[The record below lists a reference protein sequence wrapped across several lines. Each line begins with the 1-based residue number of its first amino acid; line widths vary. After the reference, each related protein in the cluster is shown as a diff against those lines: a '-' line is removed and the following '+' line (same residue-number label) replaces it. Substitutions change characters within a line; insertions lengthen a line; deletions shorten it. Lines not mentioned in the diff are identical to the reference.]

1 MTVDNVVEVTQN
13 LSGLVMMA
21 TESDQNQDNL
31 RNVSSLLNK
40 TANLFSNPTIIVT
53 LSPEEVAM
61 VKLIIKET
69 IIQTTFTLLDN

>member
-21 TESDQNQDNL
+21 TESGDQNQDNL
-31 RNVSSLLNK
+31 RNVSSLLAQ
-40 TANLFSNPTIIVT
+40 TANLFSNPTVIVT

-61 VKLIIKET
+61 VR
-69 IIQTTFTLLDN
+69 QMS

>member
-21 TESDQNQDNL
+21 TENGDQNQDNL
-31 RNVSSLLNK
+31 RNVSSLLAQ
-40 TANLFSNPTIIVT
+40 TANLFSNPTIIAT

-61 VKLIIKET
+61 VR
-69 IIQTTFTLLDN
+69 QMS